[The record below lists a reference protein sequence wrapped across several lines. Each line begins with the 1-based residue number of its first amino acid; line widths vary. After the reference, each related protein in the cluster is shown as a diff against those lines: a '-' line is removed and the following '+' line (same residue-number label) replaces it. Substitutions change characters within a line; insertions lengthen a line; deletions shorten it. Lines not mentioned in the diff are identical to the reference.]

1 MDLGRKDWKERA
13 IARQAARI
21 ALRGPDIGPFDHL
34 FYVRTATFPRGHR
47 LNPERLRKMNI
58 GEDLRPNEV
67 HLIQQLMFQRE
78 DALAWE
84 FQHMSQI
91 HEDVQPPYKI
101 RTIPHTAWQEKN
113 FPLPKKLVPI
123 VNAMVDVRA
132 ERGHSSMA
140 TGSTAISTFLFRRL
154 SDQLNQRTFGSLT
167 MLYDTTP

>member
-34 FYVRTATFPRGHR
+34 FHGRTATFPRGYR

-101 RTIPHTAWQEKN
+101 RTIPHRVAGEELSVTEEACADRERNGGRTGRARDIRAWRRA
-113 FPLPKKLVPI
+113 VP
-123 VNAMVDVRA
+123 
-132 ERGHSSMA
+132 
-140 TGSTAISTFLFRRL
+140 
-154 SDQLNQRTFGSLT
+154 Q
-167 MLYDTTP
+167 

>member
-132 ERGHSSMA
+132 ERG
-140 TGSTAISTFLFRRL
+140 TFEHGDGQYRNKYFLVPKIERPVKPEDFRFI
-154 SDQLNQRTFGSLT
+154 NNA
-167 MLYDTTP
+167 